1 MHYIQHEVLTIKFE
15 VNSIKVETLCADP
28 RGSVGVLIACLG
40 WPLPSFLFY
49 FYSSSSSL
57 VHHGLLMVRPSA
69 PSFIIIGL
77 AHFFFLRFAR
87 ASCRTNANRNEKR
100 DADDDGGPRGN
111 ISKGA
116 FWLHSFTPDAFIGHF
131 LFFFRMR
138 PMNRKIPFNFNTT
151 ESHRGDLSQKNPR
164 PFDCNSIFWESISL
178 NFWRYFNWTLM
189 VSSNRSRW
197 MAGDAKSRCRAG
209 CFVIFQVTVIR
220 SQSPPEK
227 MLNLGVSH
235 GLAGDFVS
243 RTILFFS
250 NGIFMLS
257 HLFSFFKW
265 VTFTFSIAESLTLGV
280 LDGASV
286 TIFLG
291 IRVVFLELGNVC

>member
-131 LFFFRMR
+131 LFFLFFRMR

-151 ESHRGDLSQKNPR
+151 ESHRGDLSQKIRGHLIATRFFEKIFHWIFGVILIGRWWWAATGRDEWPETPR
-164 PFDCNSIFWESISL
+164 ADAVPVVSSFSRWPLFAASRRQRKCWTWVSHTDSLVTLCLVQFFNFQWNFYVISL
-178 NFWRYFNWTLM
+178 
-189 VSSNRSRW
+189 
-197 MAGDAKSRCRAG
+197 
-209 CFVIFQVTVIR
+209 IF
-220 SQSPPEK
+220 
-227 MLNLGVSH
+227 
-235 GLAGDFVS
+235 
-243 RTILFFS
+243 FF
-250 NGIFMLS
+250 
-257 HLFSFFKW
+257 
-265 VTFTFSIAESLTLGV
+265 
-280 LDGASV
+280 
-286 TIFLG
+286 
-291 IRVVFLELGNVC
+291 